1 MTKPLVGVV
10 LGSRTD
16 FHAMRRGL
24 EHLRSMGVPYVLE
37 FSTPHAAP
45 DRLAQFART
54 AGDRGIEVLV
64 CAAAGSPQIAG
75 ALAAYT
81 NLPVVAVPVDTSS
94 NGTPHLLASLA
105 EQPNGMPVACM
116 GINAAENACIF
127 AVQVL
132 ALKYSRYREALARA
146 RMTLAQKL
154 DASIKELSSEF
165 PDLCRPERT
174 SPAHLR
180 PRESE
185 VETDPNPDEEN
196 DTLPPAENTDPPIR
210 PGATMVQRSSASGIV
225 RVSELGNLVAT
236 PVPLEPGSITE
247 EAGVETEGDT
257 DGDEDDTTRTPPE
270 ELPPPPSDD
279 EFTLPLHVRSTAQAA
294 PPPPRPTDTGR
305 ARRLQKDLDKALH
318 VIDTKRFDINP
329 DTPDQ
334 DILSHA
340 MMVILEGGIA
350 AFPTDTVYGLAV
362 DATNPE
368 AVRRL
373 YQVKGYSAASKSLS
387 VLVHNQDLID
397 RLVKEVPPPIESV
410 LEAYWP
416 GGLTVIF
423 AKHPTVLSSVTETPS
438 IAIRIPKDPVAL
450 TLMSMVARPFA
461 VINAAIRDYPA
472 AVSGQEVMK
481 RFDTK
486 IECLLD
492 AGTCRSGQPSTVLS
506 VITEPYEILREGAVP
521 VRDLKKMLGNRLKD

>member
-1 MTKPLVGVV
+1 MTNPLVGVV

-24 EHLRSMGVPYVLE
+24 EHLRSMGVPYVIE
-37 FSTPHAAP
+37 FSTPHGAP

-64 CAAAGSPQIAG
+64 CAAAGTPQVAG
-75 ALAAYT
+75 ALAAHT
-81 NLPVVAVPVDTSS
+81 NLPVVAVPIDTTT

-105 EQPNGMPVACM
+105 EQPNGVPVACM
-116 GINAAENACIF
+116 GINAAENACLF

-146 RMTLAQKL
+146 RMTLGQKM

-174 SPAHLR
+174 SPPNLR

-185 VETDPNPDEEN
+185 VETDPNPEDEKE
-196 DTLPPAENTDPPIR
+196 TLPPAERPDPLIR
-210 PGATMVQRSSASGIV
+210 PGATMVQRTSASGTV
-225 RVSELGNLVAT
+225 RVADLGNLLST
-236 PVPLEPGSITE
+236 PKPVEPGAITE
-247 EAGVETEGDT
+247 EAGIETEGDT
-257 DGDEDDTTRTPPE
+257 DGDEDDATRTPPE

-279 EFTLPLHVRSTAQAA
+279 EFTLPLHVRHPHPADA
-294 PPPPRPTDTGR
+294 PLRGTDTGR
-305 ARRLQKDLDKALH
+305 VRRLQKDLDKALH
-318 VIDTKRFDINP
+318 VIDTKRFHINP
-329 DTPDQ
+329 DAPDQ

-362 DATNPE
+362 DATNPD

-423 AKHPTVLSSVTETPS
+423 AKHPTVLSSVTESPS

-450 TLMSMVARPFA
+450 TLMSMVGRPFA

-472 AVSGQEVMK
+472 AVSGEEVMK

-492 AGTCRSGQPSTVLS
+492 AGSCRSGQPSTVLS
-506 VITEPYEILREGAVP
+506 VIAEPYEVLREGAVP
-521 VRDLKKMLGNRLKD
+521 LRDLKKMLGNRLKD